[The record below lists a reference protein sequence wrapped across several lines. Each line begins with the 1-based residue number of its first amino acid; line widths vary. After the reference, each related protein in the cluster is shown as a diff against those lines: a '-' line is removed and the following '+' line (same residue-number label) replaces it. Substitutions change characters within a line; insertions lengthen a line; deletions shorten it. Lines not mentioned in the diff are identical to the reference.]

1 MLALLHNCSACSN
14 YFKPLAILNHKTK
27 KKCHIYLL
35 GVFLHFRE
43 EVTLKIEIAMAE
55 LVT

>member
-27 KKCHIYLL
+27 KCDIYLL